1 MNSANSEDNKSS
13 SGTSESERLNL
24 NQKIKSFEYPAM
36 PKRDYNLRSGSHNRG
51 KIKISTN
58 LYPIKL
64 IDNLHKFILFNVVSS
79 PEIADDN
86 FPLRRQIYF
95 NIEPNLPKCFKKYF
109 WAGKNFFALINEEK
123 INNEYNNIE
132 INEEINGIRYNIKIK
147 KVKEISFD
155 KINDFNGTNQKI
167 KSIIENLFR
176 NILMKNPNIIKF
188 HDRTIFEIDINN
200 ITNISVKSEEKIYK
214 GFITSS
220 QITEN
225 GLFMQINNRNKL
237 ISGKTALQKI
247 NEIKNKYQV
256 KNLSINEQNEKINE
270 YFYSHKTV
278 LTSYGSFKTYKI
290 KEVNFERTPE
300 NTTISFKENNNEVIR
315 TITIMNY
322 YQNQYN
328 IKIKDKEQ
336 PLLVAEHN
344 ETKRGKILT
353 SDKNN
358 NIQTENDYI
367 IYLLPEL
374 VYITSSEDDEM
385 ENNRKN
391 RGRNIV
397 NKTKMDP
404 SKKMAAINRINDLI
418 NSTKHKIIKKKNQ
431 KIELKSPKNLIA
443 EWGINIGTNLT
454 FQGRII
460 PQPEIYFKNEY
471 KIEPRN
477 GLFRPD
483 KLFYSKKLTNDNIFF
498 IYDKNE
504 KNTDHRYLFNNI
516 LSKFKAKGF
525 ELDKYLNI
533 NKINGYG
540 LENTLI
546 WDDIYDSLRK
556 IVLKDKESF
565 GIIFCS
571 KQLEKYYDRLKNYFL
586 HQLKIPTQHVM
597 TNNIKDKK
605 RGNSITFSLVDQI
618 NIKRGGYNYY
628 INFKKEG
635 IIKTGEVFLI
645 IGLDSKTENKKITYS
660 LTSTNNSKLCT
671 FLVQEETCDDKKY
684 EKNKILKKLFEN
696 AINEL
701 IKRSPNSPDYII
713 IYRQGGNEIYNK
725 RLTLEEI
732 NNFTEILKIFREKKQ
747 NEIKYNFKNTKLYYI
762 CCNLKSDLKF
772 FETDENKISKTYYNP
787 KSGLIVDDNVTNNNK
802 YEFYL
807 QPQFVNQG
815 TATPCHY
822 QVMYYEKG
830 QNEENNLKIEN
841 LEKLSF
847 YLSFYYWN
855 WSGAI
860 RTPSLLKMSSTALS
874 FYKKILGQDNNYYC
888 FRNPTFI

>member
-1 MNSANSEDNKSS
+1 MNSNNSEDNKSS
-13 SGTSESERLNL
+13 SGTSESERQNF

-36 PKRDYNLRSGSHNRG
+36 PKRDYNLRREFQN
-51 KIKISTN
+51 KQKMKISTN

-64 IDNLHKFILFNVVSS
+64 LDNYHKFILFSVESS

-109 WAGKNFFALINEEK
+109 WAGKNFFALVNDKEK
-123 INNEYNNIE
+123 INEYNNIE
-132 INEEINGIRYNIKIK
+132 INEEINGIKYNILIK
-147 KVKEISFD
+147 KVKEISFS

-176 NILMKNPNIIKF
+176 NIVMKNPNIIKF
-188 HDRTIFEIDINN
+188 QDRTIFEIDINN
-200 ITNISVKSEEKIYK
+200 ITNINVKSEEKVFK

-247 NEIKNKYQV
+247 NEIRNKYKE
-256 KNLSINEQNEKINE
+256 KNINEQNEKVNE

-300 NTTISFKENNNEVIR
+300 NTTISFRENKNEVIR
-315 TITIMNY
+315 TITIINY
-322 YQNQYN
+322 YHNQYN
-328 IKIKDKEQ
+328 INIKDKDQ

-344 ETKRGKILT
+344 NPQRRA
-353 SDKNN
+353 SDKKNN
-358 NIQTENDYI
+358 TQTENDYI
-367 IYLLPEL
+367 LYLLPEL
-374 VYITSSEDDEM
+374 VYITGSEDDEM

-391 RGRNIV
+391 RGRNII

-404 SKKMAAINRINDLI
+404 SKKMAAIDRINDLI

-431 KIELKSPKNLIA
+431 TIELKSPKNLIA

-454 FQGRII
+454 FQGRIL
-460 PQPEIYFKNEY
+460 PQPEIYFKNEN
-471 KIEPRN
+471 KVDPRN

-483 KLFYSKKLTNDNIFF
+483 KPYYSKKLTIDNIFF
-498 IYDKNE
+498 VYDKNE
-504 KNTDHRYLFNNI
+504 KNTDHRNLFNNI
-516 LSKFKAKGF
+516 MLKFRAKGF
-525 ELDKYLNI
+525 EFDRNFHP
-533 NKINGYG
+533 NKVNGYG
-540 LENTLI
+540 LQNTLN
-546 WDDIYDSLRK
+546 WNDIYDSLRK

-571 KQLEKYYDRLKNYFL
+571 KQLEKFYDRLKNYFL
-586 HQLKIPTQHVM
+586 HQLKIPTQHVL
-597 TNNIKDKK
+597 TNNIKDQK
-605 RGNSITFSLVDQI
+605 RGNSIQFNLVDQI

-628 INFKKEG
+628 INFRKEG

-671 FLVQEETCDDKKY
+671 FLVQEDTCNDKKY
-684 EKNKILKKLFEN
+684 EKNNIIKKLFEN

-701 IKRSPNSPDYII
+701 IKRSPKSPDYII

-732 NNFTEILKIFREKKQ
+732 NNFTEIVKNFREKKQ
-747 NEIKYNFKNTKLYYI
+747 NDIKYNFRNTKLYYI

-772 FETDENKISKTYYNP
+772 FETEENKISKAYYNP
-787 KSGLIVDDNVTNNNK
+787 KSGLIVDDNVTSNNK

-830 QNEENNLKIEN
+830 QNEENDLKIEN

-847 YLSFYYWN
+847 YLSFYYWT

-860 RTPSLLKMSSTALS
+860 RMPSLLKMSSTALS
-874 FYKKILGQDNNYYC
+874 FYKKVLGLDNNYYC
-888 FRNPTFI
+888 FHNPTFI